1 MRRLSKLVWLVAA
14 TPFAIGLTADY
25 ELQEVVYG
33 RDILPNLKGRCGSC
47 HAGPSAAAG
56 LDLTTIDGMRRS
68 KVVKAGDPDNSTLVR
83 RLRGLDGKPQMPMG
97 FVPLDEREIQLIRK
111 WIAAGARIEDR
122 VAAHWAFEPV
132 ERPAVPVLDDKWV
145 RNPIDAFV
153 LHRLRTEKIQPSPD
167 AVKETLLRRVS
178 LDLTGLPPTLE
189 ELDAYLKDGRPD
201 AYERVV
207 DRLLASP
214 HYGERQAQFW
224 LDLARYAD
232 SNGYEVDRTRA
243 HWRYRD
249 WVIAAF
255 NTNMP
260 YDRFSIEQL
269 AGDLLPQPTA
279 EQFVATGF
287 HRNTMWNE
295 EGGVDPAEAMF
306 ETISDR
312 VATTATVWLGVT
324 MACAKCHDHKF
335 DPITQKDYYRMYAFF
350 ANNAFEA
357 QGDHNVGQRKF
368 FEPTMPLPAPEDLQ
382 LIADREEELRDLD
395 AELETARQG
404 AKARVSSW
412 EEAARK
418 LKWTN
423 LTTRVTARAGSVPA
437 ATEDGGVRFEGPTPD
452 QEAYTLEF
460 DLPDGQTTGVRLEA
474 LPDPVLVNKGPGRSS
489 SGNFILSKV
498 VLTIDDKPVTPQ
510 FAASFVQ
517 DGYALSGLLDD
528 LPDTGWALY
537 PQLGIGQEL
546 IMAFPACQGGKAKLV
561 LRMDSAT
568 WPKHV
573 IGKLRIST
581 TDAQSP
587 ERFAM
592 TEEVRKALA
601 AGDKAIL
608 ESHYEKVDPILAD
621 LRARRMRTKAVI
633 DQTKAAIPHALILRE
648 RSDQLPLK
656 ARIHNRGEFTNL
668 GDEVEAGTPAFLPA
682 MPPDLPVNRLGLAK
696 WLFGPSQ
703 PLTARVQVNRMWA
716 QYFGTG
722 LSETL
727 DDFGTQ
733 GSRPTHPE
741 LLDWLASELVSKK
754 WDLKAIHRLIVTSST
769 YRQSSRLRPDLQ
781 RIDPANSLLARG
793 PRFRMD
799 AEMIRDQ
806 ALIAAGILERK
817 IGGPSVMPHQP
828 EGVWDSPYSGERWQD
843 AQGAEA
849 RRRGLYTF
857 WKRTSPYPSF
867 AAFDAGSRESCIV
880 RRTRTNTP
888 LQALALLNDPVYLD
902 AARALGQRMASKQN
916 DHDRVRFGFRLV
928 TSRNPTKDEEARLVS
943 LLASLR
949 AKYEKDQAAAS
960 KIAGSPDVA
969 ALAMTASV
977 LLNLDEAITRD

>member
-33 RDILPNLKGRCGSC
+33 RDILPTLKGRCGSC

-68 KVVKAGDPDNSTLVR
+68 KVVKARDPDNSTLIR
-83 RLRGLDGKPQMPMG
+83 RLLGLDGKPQMPMG
-97 FVPLDEREIQLIRK
+97 FVPLDDREIQLIRK
-111 WIAAGARIEDR
+111 WIASGARIEDR
-122 VAAHWAFEPV
+122 VAAHWAFQPV
-132 ERPAVPVLDDKWV
+132 ERPAVPVLNDKWV

-153 LHRLRTEKIQPSPD
+153 LQRLRTEKVKQSPE
-167 AVKETLLRRVS
+167 ASKETLLRRVS

-189 ELDAYLKDGRPD
+189 ELDAFIEDGRSD
-201 AYERVV
+201 AYERAV

-214 HYGERQAQFW
+214 QYGERQAQFW

-255 NTNMP
+255 NANMP

-279 EQFVATGF
+279 EQLVATGF

-312 VATTATVWLGVT
+312 VATTATVWMGVT

-350 ANNAFEA
+350 ANNAYEA
-357 QGDHNVGQRKF
+357 RGDHNVGQRKF
-368 FEPTMPLPAPEDLQ
+368 YEPTLPLPTPQDLQ

-395 AELETARQG
+395 AEIETAREG
-404 AKARVSSW
+404 AKGRLSSW
-412 EEAARK
+412 VEEARK
-418 LKWTN
+418 
-423 LTTRVTARAGSVPA
+423 VTWHPLVPKASARAGSIPTA
-437 ATEDGGVRFEGPTPD
+437 AEEGAIRFGGPTPD
-452 QEAYTLEF
+452 QETYILDF
-460 DLPDGQTTGVRLEA
+460 DLPAGLTTGLRLEV
-474 LPDPVLVNKGPGRSS
+474 LPDPALVNKGPGRSD

-498 VLTIDDKPVTPQ
+498 ALTIDEKPVTPQ
-510 FAASFVQ
+510 LAASFIQ
-517 DGYALSGLLDD
+517 NGYALSGLHDD

-537 PQLGIGQEL
+537 PQLGITQEL
-546 IMAFPACQGGKAKLV
+546 IFGIPPAGGGKARLV
-561 LRMDSAT
+561 LQMDSTT
-568 WPKHV
+568 WPRHL
-573 IGKLRIST
+573 IGKLRLSAT
-581 TDAQSP
+581 GATGP

-592 TEEVRKALA
+592 TEEVRMAL
-601 AGDKAIL
+601 GSNSKAIL
-608 ESHYEKVDPILAD
+608 ESHYEKVDPLLAD
-621 LRARRMRTKAVI
+621 LRARRIRAQGVI
-633 DQTKAAIPHALILRE
+633 DQTKAAIPQALILRE

-656 ARIHNRGEFTNL
+656 ARVHNRGEFTNL
-668 GDEVEAGTPAFLPA
+668 GDEVEADTPGFLPV
-682 MPPDLPVNRLGLAK
+682 MPPNLPKNRLGLAK
-696 WLFGPSQ
+696 WFFTSNQ

-716 QYFGTG
+716 QYFGVG

-741 LLDWLASELVSKK
+741 LLDWLASELVARK

-769 YRQSSRLRPDLQ
+769 YRQSSRFRPDLQ
-781 RIDPANSLLARG
+781 RIDPTNSLLARG

-806 ALIAAGILERK
+806 ALTAAGILDRK
-817 IGGPSVMPHQP
+817 IGGPSVMPYQP
-828 EGVWDSPYSGERWQD
+828 EGVWDSPYSGERWQN

-867 AAFDAGSRESCIV
+867 AAFDAGSRESCTV

-902 AARALGQRMASKQN
+902 AARALGQRMASKK
-916 DHDRVRFGFRLV
+916 DDRDRIRLGFRLV
-928 TSRNPTKDEEARLVS
+928 TSRSPNKDEEARLVT
-943 LLASLR
+943 LLARLR
-949 AKYEKDQAAAS
+949 TKYEKDQAAAS
-960 KIAGSPDVA
+960 KIGGSPDAA